1 MDSESKHASEFV
13 LRLKFAFY
21 KMPLILKRIEY
32 SKADIRNAQL
42 LHLSCISYIAEIA
55 KPPSVD
61 ALDLHTTKALKAP
74 RSLGGIRPFPSV
86 VAVNQEFKSELDAAN
101 LTGLQWTELHA
112 RNGRSEH
119 QTIWRMSSSFVLPES
134 PIPLQQSDGAPF
146 DGDYHN
152 GCMYRSPFRD
162 IELAYTKESI
172 AAMEPFEIAVTREF
186 TGNYAGTFFQD
197 IVITQAFRK
206 VLESKKNLR
215 GLAYI
220 PVRLLE
226 PGEPAIRD
234 PFEALM
240 HAAH

>member
-1 MDSESKHASEFV
+1 
-13 LRLKFAFY
+13 
-21 KMPLILKRIEY
+21 
-32 SKADIRNAQL
+32 
-42 LHLSCISYIAEIA
+42 
-55 KPPSVD
+55 
-61 ALDLHTTKALKAP
+61 
-74 RSLGGIRPFPSV
+74 V